1 MQMTLVK
8 YWYLS
13 FHIFFLSMLF
23 PKEINIES
31 IEIDSKSNGIIV
43 NVKMD
48 SMLGKNDLTAW
59 QANSGWFYITLY
71 KAKGDTLSL
80 KSNELPSEV
89 IDYQVI
95 QGDESFQ
102 IGLRLRRNIESHEF
116 LFVNKNTLTIPLR
129 YSTEYFS
136 SLGISGISAGLAGL
150 IIAQKSEVFHKENTS
165 VKETNFQYLSTVNRI
180 VFAKKF
186 FKNYLILVYIYIIKD
201 ILKNFILFRI
211 NRNFQIIRFLF
222 S

>member
-1 MQMTLVK
+1 MQMTMVK

-48 SMLGKNDLTAW
+48 SIISTNGLTAW

-80 KSNELPSEV
+80 KSDRFPREV
-89 IDYQVI
+89 IDYQLI

-102 IGLRLRRNIESHEF
+102 IGLRLRKGIESHEF
-116 LFVNKNTLTIPLR
+116 SFIDKNTLNIPLR

-136 SLGISGISAGLAGL
+136 SLDSITKPHSQQLNAGIPDGIKKWLYLTGSGVAISGSAKGGRLSSDTQTQIG
-150 IIAQKSEVFHKENTS
+150 IAM
-165 VKETNFQYLSTVNRI
+165 
-180 VFAKKF
+180 
-186 FKNYLILVYIYIIKD
+186 ILTTYIID
-201 ILKNFILFRI
+201 ILWKIA
-211 NRNFQIIRFLF
+211 
-222 S
+222 

>member
-1 MQMTLVK
+1 MQMTMVK

-13 FHIFFLSMLF
+13 FHIFFLSMLY

-43 NVKMD
+43 NVTMD
-48 SMLGKNDLTAW
+48 SILRKNDLTAW

-71 KAKGDTLSL
+71 RARGDTLNL
-80 KSNELPSEV
+80 KSNGIPSEV
-89 IDYQVI
+89 IDYQLI

-116 LFVNKNTLTIPLR
+116 SFIDKNTLNIPLR

-136 SLGISGISAGLAGL
+136 SLDSVTKPHSQQQNAGIPNGIKKWLYLTGSGVAISGSAKGGRLSSDTQTQIG
-150 IIAQKSEVFHKENTS
+150 IAM
-165 VKETNFQYLSTVNRI
+165 
-180 VFAKKF
+180 
-186 FKNYLILVYIYIIKD
+186 ILTTYIID
-201 ILKNFILFRI
+201 ILWKIA
-211 NRNFQIIRFLF
+211 
-222 S
+222 

>member
-1 MQMTLVK
+1 MQMTMVK

-48 SMLGKNDLTAW
+48 PIISTNDLTAW

-80 KSNELPSEV
+80 KSDRFPREV
-89 IDYQVI
+89 IDYQLI

-116 LFVNKNTLTIPLR
+116 SFIDKNTLNIPLR

-136 SLGISGISAGLAGL
+136 SLDSITKPHSQQLNAGIPDGIKKWLYLTGSGVAISGSAKGGRLSSDTQTQIG
-150 IIAQKSEVFHKENTS
+150 IAMI
-165 VKETNFQYLSTVNRI
+165 LSTFI
-180 VFAKKF
+180 V
-186 FKNYLILVYIYIIKD
+186 D
-201 ILKNFILFRI
+201 ILWKIA
-211 NRNFQIIRFLF
+211 
-222 S
+222 

>member
-1 MQMTLVK
+1 MQMTMVK

-13 FHIFFLSMLF
+13 FHIFFLSMLY

-48 SMLGKNDLTAW
+48 SIIRTNDLTAW

-71 KAKGDTLSL
+71 KAKGDTLNL
-80 KSNELPSEV
+80 KSDRFPREV
-89 IDYQVI
+89 IDYQLI

-102 IGLRLRRNIESHEF
+102 IGLRLRKSIESYEF
-116 LFVNKNTLTIPLR
+116 SFIDKNTLNIPLR

-136 SLGISGISAGLAGL
+136 SLDSITKPHSQQQNAGIPNGIKKWLYLTGSGVAISGSAKGGPLSSDTKTQIG
-150 IIAQKSEVFHKENTS
+150 IAM
-165 VKETNFQYLSTVNRI
+165 
-180 VFAKKF
+180 
-186 FKNYLILVYIYIIKD
+186 ILTTYIID
-201 ILKNFILFRI
+201 ILWKIA
-211 NRNFQIIRFLF
+211 
-222 S
+222 

>member
-1 MQMTLVK
+1 MQMTMVK

-13 FHIFFLSMLF
+13 FHIFFLSMLY

-43 NVKMD
+43 NVTMD
-48 SMLGKNDLTAW
+48 SILRKNDLTAW

-71 KAKGDTLSL
+71 KAKGDTLNL
-80 KSNELPSEV
+80 KSNGLPSEV
-89 IDYQVI
+89 IDYQLI

-116 LFVNKNTLTIPLR
+116 SFIDKNTLNIPLR

-136 SLGISGISAGLAGL
+136 SLDSVTKPHSQQLNAGIPNGIKKWLYLTGSGVAISGSAKGGPLSSDTKTQIGIAMILATF
-150 IIAQKSEVFHKENTS
+150 IIDTIWKIA
-165 VKETNFQYLSTVNRI
+165 
-180 VFAKKF
+180 
-186 FKNYLILVYIYIIKD
+186 
-201 ILKNFILFRI
+201 
-211 NRNFQIIRFLF
+211 
-222 S
+222 

>member
-1 MQMTLVK
+1 MQMTMVK

-13 FHIFFLSMLF
+13 FHIFFLSMLY

-43 NVKMD
+43 NVTMD
-48 SMLGKNDLTAW
+48 SILRKNDLTAW

-71 KAKGDTLSL
+71 KAKGDTLNL
-80 KSNELPSEV
+80 KSNGLPSEV
-89 IDYQVI
+89 IDYQLI

-116 LFVNKNTLTIPLR
+116 SFIDKNTLNIPLR

-136 SLGISGISAGLAGL
+136 SLDSVTKPHSQQQNAGIPNGIKKWLYLTGSGVAISGSAKGGRLSSDTQTQIG
-150 IIAQKSEVFHKENTS
+150 IAMI
-165 VKETNFQYLSTVNRI
+165 LST
-180 VFAKKF
+180 F
-186 FKNYLILVYIYIIKD
+186 IIDTLWK
-201 ILKNFILFRI
+201 IA
-211 NRNFQIIRFLF
+211 
-222 S
+222 

>member
-1 MQMTLVK
+1 MQMTMVK

-23 PKEINIES
+23 PKEINIET
-31 IEIDSKSNGIIV
+31 IEINSKSNGIIV

-48 SMLGKNDLTAW
+48 SIISTNDLTAW

-80 KSNELPSEV
+80 KSDRFPREV
-89 IDYQVI
+89 IDYQLI

-116 LFVNKNTLTIPLR
+116 SFIDKNTLNIPLR

-136 SLGISGISAGLAGL
+136 SLDSVTKPHSQQLNAGIPNGIKKWLYLTGSGVAISGSAKGGRLSSDTQTQIG
-150 IIAQKSEVFHKENTS
+150 IAMI
-165 VKETNFQYLSTVNRI
+165 LST
-180 VFAKKF
+180 F
-186 FKNYLILVYIYIIKD
+186 IID
-201 ILKNFILFRI
+201 ILWKIA
-211 NRNFQIIRFLF
+211 
-222 S
+222 

>member
-1 MQMTLVK
+1 MQMTMVK

-13 FHIFFLSMLF
+13 FHIFFLSMLY

-43 NVKMD
+43 NVTID
-48 SMLGKNDLTAW
+48 SILRKNDLTAW

-71 KAKGDTLSL
+71 KAKGDTLNL
-80 KSNELPSEV
+80 KSNGLPSEV
-89 IDYQVI
+89 IDYQLI

-116 LFVNKNTLTIPLR
+116 SFIDKNTLNIPLR

-136 SLGISGISAGLAGL
+136 SLDSVTKPHSQQQNAGIPNGIKKWLYLTGSGVAISGSARGGPLSSDTQTQIG
-150 IIAQKSEVFHKENTS
+150 IAM
-165 VKETNFQYLSTVNRI
+165 
-180 VFAKKF
+180 
-186 FKNYLILVYIYIIKD
+186 ILTTYIID
-201 ILKNFILFRI
+201 ILWKIA
-211 NRNFQIIRFLF
+211 
-222 S
+222 

>member
-1 MQMTLVK
+1 MQMTMVK

-13 FHIFFLSMLF
+13 FHIFFLSMLY

-43 NVKMD
+43 NVTMD
-48 SMLGKNDLTAW
+48 SIPRKSDLTAW

-71 KAKGDTLSL
+71 KAKGDTLNL
-80 KSNELPSEV
+80 KSNGLPSEV
-89 IDYQVI
+89 IDYQLI

-116 LFVNKNTLTIPLR
+116 SFIDKNTLNIPLR

-136 SLGISGISAGLAGL
+136 SLDSVTKPHSQQQNAGIPNGIKKWLYLTGSGVAISGSARGGPLSSDTQTQIGIAMILATF
-150 IIAQKSEVFHKENTS
+150 IID
-165 VKETNFQYLSTVNRI
+165 
-180 VFAKKF
+180 
-186 FKNYLILVYIYIIKD
+186 IIWE
-201 ILKNFILFRI
+201 IA
-211 NRNFQIIRFLF
+211 
-222 S
+222 

>member
-1 MQMTLVK
+1 MQMTMVK

-13 FHIFFLSMLF
+13 FHIFFLSMLY

-48 SMLGKNDLTAW
+48 SILRKNDLTAW

-71 KAKGDTLSL
+71 KAKGDTLNL
-80 KSNELPSEV
+80 KSNGLPSEV
-89 IDYQVI
+89 IDYQLI

-116 LFVNKNTLTIPLR
+116 SFIDKNTLNIPLR

-136 SLGISGISAGLAGL
+136 SLDSVTKPHSQQQNAGIPNGIKKWLYLTGSGVAISGSAKGGRLSSDTQTQIG
-150 IIAQKSEVFHKENTS
+150 IAMI
-165 VKETNFQYLSTVNRI
+165 LST
-180 VFAKKF
+180 F
-186 FKNYLILVYIYIIKD
+186 IID
-201 ILKNFILFRI
+201 ILWKIA
-211 NRNFQIIRFLF
+211 
-222 S
+222 

>member
-1 MQMTLVK
+1 MQMTMIK

-13 FHIFFLSMLF
+13 FHIFLLSMLF

-48 SMLGKNDLTAW
+48 SIIRTNDLTAW

-71 KAKGDTLSL
+71 KAKGDTLNL
-80 KSNELPSEV
+80 KSDRFPREV
-89 IDYQVI
+89 IDYQLI

-102 IGLRLRRNIESHEF
+102 IGLRLRKSIESYEF
-116 LFVNKNTLTIPLR
+116 SFIDKNTLNIPLR

-136 SLGISGISAGLAGL
+136 SLDSITKPHSQQLNAGIPDGIKKWLYLTGSGVAISGSAKGGRLNSDTQTQIG
-150 IIAQKSEVFHKENTS
+150 IAM
-165 VKETNFQYLSTVNRI
+165 
-180 VFAKKF
+180 
-186 FKNYLILVYIYIIKD
+186 ILTTYIID
-201 ILKNFILFRI
+201 ILWKIA
-211 NRNFQIIRFLF
+211 
-222 S
+222 

>member
-1 MQMTLVK
+1 MQMTMVK

-13 FHIFFLSMLF
+13 FHIFFLSMLY

-43 NVKMD
+43 NVTMD
-48 SMLGKNDLTAW
+48 SILRKNDLTAW

-71 KAKGDTLSL
+71 KAKGDTLNL
-80 KSNELPSEV
+80 KSNGLPSEV
-89 IDYQVI
+89 IDYQLI

-116 LFVNKNTLTIPLR
+116 SFIDKNTLNIPLR

-136 SLGISGISAGLAGL
+136 SLDSVTKPHSQQQNAGIPNGIKKWLYLTGSGVAISGSARGGLLSSDTQTQIGIAMIL
-150 IIAQKSEVFHKENTS
+150 ATFIID
-165 VKETNFQYLSTVNRI
+165 
-180 VFAKKF
+180 
-186 FKNYLILVYIYIIKD
+186 IIWK
-201 ILKNFILFRI
+201 IA
-211 NRNFQIIRFLF
+211 
-222 S
+222 

>member
-1 MQMTLVK
+1 MQMTMVK

-48 SMLGKNDLTAW
+48 SILRKNDLTAW

-80 KSNELPSEV
+80 KSDRFPREV
-89 IDYQVI
+89 IDYQLI

-102 IGLRLRRNIESHEF
+102 IGLRLRKGIESHEF
-116 LFVNKNTLTIPLR
+116 SFIDKNTLNIPLR

-136 SLGISGISAGLAGL
+136 SLDSITKPHSQQLNAGIPDGIKKWLYLTGSGVAISGSAKGGRLSSDTQTQIG
-150 IIAQKSEVFHKENTS
+150 IAM
-165 VKETNFQYLSTVNRI
+165 
-180 VFAKKF
+180 
-186 FKNYLILVYIYIIKD
+186 ILTTYIID
-201 ILKNFILFRI
+201 ILWKIA
-211 NRNFQIIRFLF
+211 
-222 S
+222 

>member
-1 MQMTLVK
+1 MQMTMVK

-13 FHIFFLSMLF
+13 FHIFLLSMLF

-48 SMLGKNDLTAW
+48 SIISTNDLTAW

-80 KSNELPSEV
+80 KSDIFPGEV

-102 IGLRLRRNIESHEF
+102 IGLRLRKSIESHEF
-116 LFVNKNTLTIPLR
+116 SFIDKNTLNIPLR

-136 SLGISGISAGLAGL
+136 SLDSITKPHSQQLNAGIPDGIKKWLYLTGSGVAISGSAKGGRLSSDTQTQIG
-150 IIAQKSEVFHKENTS
+150 IAM
-165 VKETNFQYLSTVNRI
+165 
-180 VFAKKF
+180 
-186 FKNYLILVYIYIIKD
+186 ILTTYIID
-201 ILKNFILFRI
+201 ILWKIA
-211 NRNFQIIRFLF
+211 
-222 S
+222 

>member
-1 MQMTLVK
+1 MQMTMVK

-13 FHIFFLSMLF
+13 FHIFFLSMLY

-43 NVKMD
+43 NVTMD
-48 SMLGKNDLTAW
+48 SILRKNDLTAW

-71 KAKGDTLSL
+71 KAKGDTLNL
-80 KSNELPSEV
+80 KSNGLPSEV
-89 IDYQVI
+89 IDYQLI

-116 LFVNKNTLTIPLR
+116 SFIDKNTLNIPLR

-136 SLGISGISAGLAGL
+136 SLDSITKPHSQQLNAGIPNGIKKWLYLTGSGVAISGSAKGGPLSSDTQTQIGIAMILATF
-150 IIAQKSEVFHKENTS
+150 IIDTIWKIA
-165 VKETNFQYLSTVNRI
+165 
-180 VFAKKF
+180 
-186 FKNYLILVYIYIIKD
+186 
-201 ILKNFILFRI
+201 
-211 NRNFQIIRFLF
+211 
-222 S
+222 

>member
-1 MQMTLVK
+1 MQMTMVK

-13 FHIFFLSMLF
+13 FHIFFLSMLY

-43 NVKMD
+43 NVTMD
-48 SMLGKNDLTAW
+48 SILRKNDLTAW

-71 KAKGDTLSL
+71 KAKGDTLNL
-80 KSNELPSEV
+80 KSNGLPSEV
-89 IDYQVI
+89 IDYQLI

-116 LFVNKNTLTIPLR
+116 SFIDKNTLNIPLR

-136 SLGISGISAGLAGL
+136 SLDSITKPHSQQLNAGIPNGIKKWLYLTGSGVAISGSAKGGRLSSDTQTQIGIAMILATF
-150 IIAQKSEVFHKENTS
+150 IID
-165 VKETNFQYLSTVNRI
+165 
-180 VFAKKF
+180 
-186 FKNYLILVYIYIIKD
+186 IIWK
-201 ILKNFILFRI
+201 IA
-211 NRNFQIIRFLF
+211 
-222 S
+222 

>member
-1 MQMTLVK
+1 MQMTMVK

-13 FHIFFLSMLF
+13 FYIFFLSMLY

-48 SMLGKNDLTAW
+48 SILRKNDLTAW

-80 KSNELPSEV
+80 KSDIFPGEV

-102 IGLRLRRNIESHEF
+102 IGLRLRKSIESHEF
-116 LFVNKNTLTIPLR
+116 SFIDKNTLNIPLR

-136 SLGISGISAGLAGL
+136 SLDSVTKPHSQQLNAGIPDGIKKWLYLTGSGVAISGSAKGGRLRSDTQTQIG
-150 IIAQKSEVFHKENTS
+150 IAM
-165 VKETNFQYLSTVNRI
+165 
-180 VFAKKF
+180 
-186 FKNYLILVYIYIIKD
+186 ILTTYIID
-201 ILKNFILFRI
+201 ILWKIT
-211 NRNFQIIRFLF
+211 
-222 S
+222 

>member
-1 MQMTLVK
+1 MQMTMVK

-43 NVKMD
+43 NVTMD
-48 SMLGKNDLTAW
+48 SIIRKDDLTAW

-71 KAKGDTLSL
+71 KAKGDTLNL
-80 KSNELPSEV
+80 KSNGLPSEV
-89 IDYQVI
+89 IDYQLI

-102 IGLRLRRNIESHEF
+102 IGLRLRKGIESHEF
-116 LFVNKNTLTIPLR
+116 SFIDKNTLNIPLR

-136 SLGISGISAGLAGL
+136 SLDSITKPHSQQLNAGIPDGIKKWLYLTGSGVAISGSAKGGRLSSDTQTQIG
-150 IIAQKSEVFHKENTS
+150 IAM
-165 VKETNFQYLSTVNRI
+165 
-180 VFAKKF
+180 
-186 FKNYLILVYIYIIKD
+186 ILTTYIID
-201 ILKNFILFRI
+201 ILWKIT
-211 NRNFQIIRFLF
+211 
-222 S
+222 

>member
-1 MQMTLVK
+1 MQMTMVK

-13 FHIFFLSMLF
+13 FHIFFLSMLY

-43 NVKMD
+43 NVTMD
-48 SMLGKNDLTAW
+48 SILRKNDLTAW

-71 KAKGDTLSL
+71 KAKGDTLNL
-80 KSNELPSEV
+80 KSNGLPSEV
-89 IDYQVI
+89 IDYQLI

-116 LFVNKNTLTIPLR
+116 SFIDKNTLNIPLR

-136 SLGISGISAGLAGL
+136 SLDSITKPHSQQLNAGIPDGIKKWLYLTGSGVAISGSAKGGRLSSDTQTQIGIAMIL
-150 IIAQKSEVFHKENTS
+150 TTFII
-165 VKETNFQYLSTVNRI
+165 
-180 VFAKKF
+180 
-186 FKNYLILVYIYIIKD
+186 D
-201 ILKNFILFRI
+201 ILWKIA
-211 NRNFQIIRFLF
+211 
-222 S
+222 

>member
-1 MQMTLVK
+1 
-8 YWYLS
+8 
-13 FHIFFLSMLF
+13 MLY

-48 SMLGKNDLTAW
+48 SILRKNDLTAW

-71 KAKGDTLSL
+71 KAKGDTLNL
-80 KSNELPSEV
+80 KNNGFPSEV
-89 IDYQVI
+89 IDYQLI

-116 LFVNKNTLTIPLR
+116 SFIDKNTLNIPLR

-136 SLGISGISAGLAGL
+136 SLVSVTKPHSQRLNTGIPNGIKKWLYLTGSGVAISGSAKGGRLSSDTQTQIG
-150 IIAQKSEVFHKENTS
+150 IAMI
-165 VKETNFQYLSTVNRI
+165 LST
-180 VFAKKF
+180 F
-186 FKNYLILVYIYIIKD
+186 IID
-201 ILKNFILFRI
+201 ILWKIA
-211 NRNFQIIRFLF
+211 
-222 S
+222 

>member
-1 MQMTLVK
+1 MQMTMIK

-13 FHIFFLSMLF
+13 FHIFFLSMLY

-43 NVKMD
+43 NVTMD
-48 SMLGKNDLTAW
+48 SILRKNDLTAW

-71 KAKGDTLSL
+71 KAKGDTLNL
-80 KSNELPSEV
+80 KSNGLPSEV
-89 IDYQVI
+89 IDYQLI

-116 LFVNKNTLTIPLR
+116 SFIDKNTLNIPLR

-136 SLGISGISAGLAGL
+136 SLDSVTKPHSQQQNAGIPNGIKKWLYLTGSGVAISGSARGGPLSSDTQTQIGIAMILATF
-150 IIAQKSEVFHKENTS
+150 IID
-165 VKETNFQYLSTVNRI
+165 
-180 VFAKKF
+180 
-186 FKNYLILVYIYIIKD
+186 IIWK
-201 ILKNFILFRI
+201 IA
-211 NRNFQIIRFLF
+211 
-222 S
+222 

>member
-1 MQMTLVK
+1 MQMTMVK

-13 FHIFFLSMLF
+13 FHIFFLSMLY

-43 NVKMD
+43 NVTMD
-48 SMLGKNDLTAW
+48 SIPRKNDLTAW

-71 KAKGDTLSL
+71 KAKGDTLNL
-80 KSNELPSEV
+80 KSNGLPSEV
-89 IDYQVI
+89 IDYQLI

-116 LFVNKNTLTIPLR
+116 SFIDKNTLNIPLR

-136 SLGISGISAGLAGL
+136 SLDSVTKPHSQQQNAGIPNGIKKWLYLTGSGVAISGSAKGGPLSSDTQTQIGIAMILATF
-150 IIAQKSEVFHKENTS
+150 IID
-165 VKETNFQYLSTVNRI
+165 
-180 VFAKKF
+180 
-186 FKNYLILVYIYIIKD
+186 IIWK
-201 ILKNFILFRI
+201 IA
-211 NRNFQIIRFLF
+211 
-222 S
+222 

>member
-1 MQMTLVK
+1 MQMTMVK

-13 FHIFFLSMLF
+13 FHIFFLSMLY

-43 NVKMD
+43 NVTID
-48 SMLGKNDLTAW
+48 SILRKNDLTAW

-71 KAKGDTLSL
+71 KAKGDTLNL
-80 KSNELPSEV
+80 KSNGLPSEV
-89 IDYQVI
+89 IDYQLI

-116 LFVNKNTLTIPLR
+116 SFIDKNTLNIPLR

-136 SLGISGISAGLAGL
+136 SLDSVTKPHSQQQNAGIPNGIKKWLYLTGSGVAISGSARGGPLSSDTQTQIGIAMILATF
-150 IIAQKSEVFHKENTS
+150 II
-165 VKETNFQYLSTVNRI
+165 
-180 VFAKKF
+180 
-186 FKNYLILVYIYIIKD
+186 D
-201 ILKNFILFRI
+201 IFWKIA
-211 NRNFQIIRFLF
+211 
-222 S
+222 

>member
-1 MQMTLVK
+1 MQMTMVK

-13 FHIFFLSMLF
+13 FHIFFLSMLY

-43 NVKMD
+43 NVTMD
-48 SMLGKNDLTAW
+48 SIPRKSDLTAW

-71 KAKGDTLSL
+71 KAKGDTLNL
-80 KSNELPSEV
+80 KSNGLPSEV
-89 IDYQVI
+89 IDYQLI

-116 LFVNKNTLTIPLR
+116 SFIDKNTLNIPLR

-136 SLGISGISAGLAGL
+136 SLDSVTKPHSQQQNAGIPNGIKKWLYLTGSGVAISGSARGGPLSSDTQTQIGIAMILATF
-150 IIAQKSEVFHKENTS
+150 IID
-165 VKETNFQYLSTVNRI
+165 
-180 VFAKKF
+180 
-186 FKNYLILVYIYIIKD
+186 IIWK
-201 ILKNFILFRI
+201 IA
-211 NRNFQIIRFLF
+211 
-222 S
+222 

>member
-1 MQMTLVK
+1 MQMTMVK

-13 FHIFFLSMLF
+13 FHIFFLSMLY

-43 NVKMD
+43 NVTMD
-48 SMLGKNDLTAW
+48 SILRKNDLTAW

-71 KAKGDTLSL
+71 KAKGDTLNL
-80 KSNELPSEV
+80 KSNGLPSEV
-89 IDYQVI
+89 IDYQLI

-116 LFVNKNTLTIPLR
+116 SFIDKNTLNIPLR

-136 SLGISGISAGLAGL
+136 NLDSVTKPHSQQQNAGIPNGIKKWLYLTGSGVAISGSARGGPLSSDTQTQIGIAMILATF
-150 IIAQKSEVFHKENTS
+150 IID
-165 VKETNFQYLSTVNRI
+165 
-180 VFAKKF
+180 
-186 FKNYLILVYIYIIKD
+186 IIWK
-201 ILKNFILFRI
+201 IA
-211 NRNFQIIRFLF
+211 
-222 S
+222 

>member
-1 MQMTLVK
+1 MQMTMVK

-13 FHIFFLSMLF
+13 FHIFFLSMLY

-43 NVKMD
+43 NVTMD
-48 SMLGKNDLTAW
+48 SILRKNDLTAW

-71 KAKGDTLSL
+71 KAKGDTLNL
-80 KSNELPSEV
+80 KSNRLPSEV
-89 IDYQVI
+89 IDYQLI

-116 LFVNKNTLTIPLR
+116 SFIDKNTLNIPLR

-136 SLGISGISAGLAGL
+136 SLDSITKPHSQQLNAGIPDGIKKWLYLTGSGVAISGSAKGGRLSSDTQTQIG
-150 IIAQKSEVFHKENTS
+150 IAM
-165 VKETNFQYLSTVNRI
+165 
-180 VFAKKF
+180 
-186 FKNYLILVYIYIIKD
+186 ILTTYIID
-201 ILKNFILFRI
+201 ILWKIA
-211 NRNFQIIRFLF
+211 
-222 S
+222 

>member
-1 MQMTLVK
+1 MQMTMVK

-48 SMLGKNDLTAW
+48 SILRKNDLTAW

-80 KSNELPSEV
+80 KSDRFPREV
-89 IDYQVI
+89 IDYQLI

-102 IGLRLRRNIESHEF
+102 IGLRLRKGIESHEF
-116 LFVNKNTLTIPLR
+116 SFIDKNTLNIPLR

-136 SLGISGISAGLAGL
+136 SLDSVTKPHSQQLNAGIPDGIKKWLYLTGSGVAISGSAKGGRLSSDTQTQIG
-150 IIAQKSEVFHKENTS
+150 IAMI
-165 VKETNFQYLSTVNRI
+165 LST
-180 VFAKKF
+180 F
-186 FKNYLILVYIYIIKD
+186 IID
-201 ILKNFILFRI
+201 ILWKIA
-211 NRNFQIIRFLF
+211 
-222 S
+222 

>member
-1 MQMTLVK
+1 MQMTMIK

-13 FHIFFLSMLF
+13 FHIFFLSMLY

-43 NVKMD
+43 NVTMD
-48 SMLGKNDLTAW
+48 SILRKNDLTAW

-71 KAKGDTLSL
+71 KAKGDTLNL
-80 KSNELPSEV
+80 KSNGLPSEV
-89 IDYQVI
+89 IDYQLI

-116 LFVNKNTLTIPLR
+116 SFIDKNTLNIPLR

-136 SLGISGISAGLAGL
+136 SLDSVTKPHSQQQNAGIPNGIKKWLYLTGSGVAISGSARGGPLSSDTQTQIGITMILATF
-150 IIAQKSEVFHKENTS
+150 IID
-165 VKETNFQYLSTVNRI
+165 
-180 VFAKKF
+180 
-186 FKNYLILVYIYIIKD
+186 IIWK
-201 ILKNFILFRI
+201 IA
-211 NRNFQIIRFLF
+211 
-222 S
+222 

>member
-1 MQMTLVK
+1 MQMTMVK

-43 NVKMD
+43 KITMD
-48 SMLGKNDLTAW
+48 SILRKNDLTAW

-71 KAKGDTLSL
+71 RAKGDTLNL
-80 KSNELPSEV
+80 KSNGLPSEV
-89 IDYQVI
+89 IDYQLI

-116 LFVNKNTLTIPLR
+116 SFIDKNTLNIPLR

-136 SLGISGISAGLAGL
+136 SLDSVTKPHSQQLNAGIPNGIKKWLYLTGSGVAISGSAKGGRLSSDTQTQIG
-150 IIAQKSEVFHKENTS
+150 IAM
-165 VKETNFQYLSTVNRI
+165 
-180 VFAKKF
+180 
-186 FKNYLILVYIYIIKD
+186 ILTTYIID
-201 ILKNFILFRI
+201 ILWKIA
-211 NRNFQIIRFLF
+211 
-222 S
+222 

>member
-1 MQMTLVK
+1 MQMTMVK

-13 FHIFFLSMLF
+13 FHIFFLSMLY

-43 NVKMD
+43 NVTMD
-48 SMLGKNDLTAW
+48 SILRKNDLTAW

-71 KAKGDTLSL
+71 RARGDTLNL
-80 KSNELPSEV
+80 KSNGIPSEV
-89 IDYQVI
+89 IDYQLI

-116 LFVNKNTLTIPLR
+116 SFIDKNTLNIPLR

-136 SLGISGISAGLAGL
+136 SLDSVTKPHSQQQNAGIPNGIKKWLYLTGSGVAISGSARGGPLSSDTQTQIGVAM
-150 IIAQKSEVFHKENTS
+150 I
-165 VKETNFQYLSTVNRI
+165 LST
-180 VFAKKF
+180 F
-186 FKNYLILVYIYIIKD
+186 IID
-201 ILKNFILFRI
+201 ILWKIA
-211 NRNFQIIRFLF
+211 
-222 S
+222 

>member
-1 MQMTLVK
+1 MQMTMVK

-43 NVKMD
+43 KITMD
-48 SMLGKNDLTAW
+48 SILRKNDLTAW

-71 KAKGDTLSL
+71 KAKGDTLNL
-80 KSNELPSEV
+80 KSNGIPSEV
-89 IDYQVI
+89 IDYQLI

-116 LFVNKNTLTIPLR
+116 SFIDKNTLNIPLR

-136 SLGISGISAGLAGL
+136 SLDSVTKPHSQQLNAGIPNGIKKWLYLTGSGVAISGSAKGGRLSSDTQTQIG
-150 IIAQKSEVFHKENTS
+150 IAMI
-165 VKETNFQYLSTVNRI
+165 LST
-180 VFAKKF
+180 F
-186 FKNYLILVYIYIIKD
+186 IID
-201 ILKNFILFRI
+201 ILWKIA
-211 NRNFQIIRFLF
+211 
-222 S
+222 

>member
-1 MQMTLVK
+1 MQMTMVK

-13 FHIFFLSMLF
+13 FHILSLSMLF

-48 SMLGKNDLTAW
+48 SILGKNDLTAW

-71 KAKGDTLSL
+71 KAKGDTLNL
-80 KSNELPSEV
+80 KSNGFPSAV
-89 IDYQVI
+89 IDYQLI

-102 IGLRLRRNIESHEF
+102 LGLRLRRNIESHEF
-116 LFVNKNTLTIPLR
+116 SFIDKNNLNIPLR

-136 SLGISGISAGLAGL
+136 SLDSIAEPHSQQLNAGIPDGIKKWLYLTGSGVAISGSAKGGRLNSDTQTQIGIAIILATF
-150 IIAQKSEVFHKENTS
+150 II
-165 VKETNFQYLSTVNRI
+165 
-180 VFAKKF
+180 
-186 FKNYLILVYIYIIKD
+186 D
-201 ILKNFILFRI
+201 ILWKIV
-211 NRNFQIIRFLF
+211 
-222 S
+222 

>member
-1 MQMTLVK
+1 MQMTMVK

-13 FHIFFLSMLF
+13 FHIFFLSMLY

-43 NVKMD
+43 NVTMD
-48 SMLGKNDLTAW
+48 SILRKNDLTAW

-80 KSNELPSEV
+80 KSDRFPMEV
-89 IDYQVI
+89 IDYQLI

-116 LFVNKNTLTIPLR
+116 SFIDKNTLNIPLR

-136 SLGISGISAGLAGL
+136 SLDSVTKPHSQQLNAGIPNGIKKWLYLTGSGVAISGSARGGPLSSDTKTQIGIAMILATF
-150 IIAQKSEVFHKENTS
+150 IIDTIWKIA
-165 VKETNFQYLSTVNRI
+165 
-180 VFAKKF
+180 
-186 FKNYLILVYIYIIKD
+186 
-201 ILKNFILFRI
+201 
-211 NRNFQIIRFLF
+211 
-222 S
+222 

>member
-1 MQMTLVK
+1 MQMTMVK

-13 FHIFFLSMLF
+13 FHIFFLSMLY

-43 NVKMD
+43 NVTMD
-48 SMLGKNDLTAW
+48 SILRKNDLTAW

-71 KAKGDTLSL
+71 RARGDTLNL
-80 KSNELPSEV
+80 KSNGIPSEV
-89 IDYQVI
+89 IDYQLI

-116 LFVNKNTLTIPLR
+116 SFIDKNTLNIPLR

-136 SLGISGISAGLAGL
+136 SLDSVTKPHSQQQNAGIPNGIKKWLYLTGSGVAISGSAKRGPLSSDTQTQIGIAMILATF
-150 IIAQKSEVFHKENTS
+150 II
-165 VKETNFQYLSTVNRI
+165 
-180 VFAKKF
+180 
-186 FKNYLILVYIYIIKD
+186 D
-201 ILKNFILFRI
+201 ILWKIA
-211 NRNFQIIRFLF
+211 
-222 S
+222 

>member
-1 MQMTLVK
+1 MQMTMVK

-43 NVKMD
+43 NVTMD
-48 SMLGKNDLTAW
+48 SILGKNDLTAW

-71 KAKGDTLSL
+71 KAKGDTLNL
-80 KSNELPSEV
+80 KSNGLPSEV
-89 IDYQVI
+89 IDYQLI

-102 IGLRLRRNIESHEF
+102 IGLRLRKGIESHEF
-116 LFVNKNTLTIPLR
+116 SFIDKNTLNIPLR

-136 SLGISGISAGLAGL
+136 SLDSITKPHSQQLNAGIPDGIKKWLYLTGSGVAISGSAKGGRLSSDTQTQIG
-150 IIAQKSEVFHKENTS
+150 IAM
-165 VKETNFQYLSTVNRI
+165 
-180 VFAKKF
+180 
-186 FKNYLILVYIYIIKD
+186 ILTTYIID
-201 ILKNFILFRI
+201 ILWKIA
-211 NRNFQIIRFLF
+211 
-222 S
+222 